1 VPSAGTEQAR
11 SLDARRA
18 CEARPKVRCPC
29 SCRISLQQ
37 PLLLGRGESGS
48 CNAILIV
55 AFCFSNAQGAIF
67 FEDLAGTIY
76 SSLEVS
82 TTEADTQYGKSI
94 EKMKTATAEAAE
106 RKMFLGLGLKDALG
120 RIDSL
125 PPLTD
130 SLMQELAQACTKDS
144 FFDGQHV
151 FTQV

>member
-1 VPSAGTEQAR
+1 
-11 SLDARRA
+11 
-18 CEARPKVRCPC
+18 
-29 SCRISLQQ
+29 
-37 PLLLGRGESGS
+37 
-48 CNAILIV
+48 
-55 AFCFSNAQGAIF
+55 
-67 FEDLAGTIY
+67 
-76 SSLEVS
+76 VS